1 MFEELLQL
9 ACCIT
14 SDVKFAIHIDSRVQ
28 LCREDAAELHVVY
41 ESEGYKRIM
50 EFCGCVVGS
59 ERVVNAWVLLLLLS
73 RGRVRY
79 SNPMG
84 VV

>member
-1 MFEELLQL
+1 MPQ
-9 ACCIT
+9 
-14 SDVKFAIHIDSRVQ
+14 
-28 LCREDAAELHVVY
+28 DAAELHVVY

>member
-1 MFEELLQL
+1 MKVEIVSKLKDE
-9 ACCIT
+9 
-14 SDVKFAIHIDSRVQ
+14 
-28 LCREDAAELHVVY
+28 CR
-41 ESEGYKRIM
+41 SEGYKLIM